1 MDLLKCFNFNDEEHK
16 INVQGTHEEPLFQAN
31 QIAKILG
38 IKNISN
44 NLTGFTKNEKE
55 IHNMDTLGGIQK
67 TLFLTELGL
76 YRLIN
81 RSRKPIANTFQVWA
95 CQIIKEL
102 RINGV
107 YHLNAKNEIE
117 KKLMDYNYA
126 INAHNLLLNT
136 FDNKNVVYI
145 FKLAEIDGKIL
156 IKIGSTGSIK
166 EREKNISTTYGYNN
180 ILLLYAVHCERH
192 ISFEKSLR
200 NDEFIKKYKYSVPT
214 KDGKDS
220 RETYLVTE
228 EEFEEI
234 IKIIIETEKNINKN
248 INTLQMEEIRL
259 ETEKTKTE
267 NELLAIKKE
276 SLSIEKEALKVK
288 QKELDLEIIKLN
300 DSKKPETENL
310 KQSADESTDEQEYE
324 TETDD
329 DVDDI
334 PKQNNNTKNCYVK
347 ERKIS
352 SRVPKVYQYD
362 PTNLKTP
369 IRKYESP
376 IAVEREFPDIYSSNI
391 PRSSKNNT
399 IYKNYRWLALKR
411 DEELPEEIPPTKN
424 LNIASPEIRFIAMID
439 IKKTKI
445 LEVFSNQKDAVEAR
459 NMKTNGFSRAIKND
473 SISSGHYWKFFDD
486 CTEEMKTA
494 FLATSK
500 LPEKFVKSNGK
511 RVEQIDPKTD
521 QVIETYHSNSE
532 ICKKF
537 QMSAMSLKKASETG
551 NIHHG
556 YKWRI
561 VA

>member
-1 MDLLKCFNFNDEEHK
+1 
-16 INVQGTHEEPLFQAN
+16 
-31 QIAKILG
+31 
-38 IKNISN
+38 
-44 NLTGFTKNEKE
+44 
-55 IHNMDTLGGIQK
+55 
-67 TLFLTELGL
+67 
-76 YRLIN
+76 
-81 RSRKPIANTFQVWA
+81 
-95 CQIIKEL
+95 
-102 RINGV
+102 
-107 YHLNAKNEIE
+107 
-117 KKLMDYNYA
+117 
-126 INAHNLLLNT
+126 
-136 FDNKNVVYI
+136 
-145 FKLAEIDGKIL
+145 
-156 IKIGSTGSIK
+156 
-166 EREKNISTTYGYNN
+166 
-180 ILLLYAVHCERH
+180 
-192 ISFEKSLR
+192 
-200 NDEFIKKYKYSVPT
+200 
-214 KDGKDS
+214 
-220 RETYLVTE
+220 
-228 EEFEEI
+228 
-234 IKIIIETEKNINKN
+234 
-248 INTLQMEEIRL
+248 MEEIRL

-334 PKQNNNTKNCYVK
+334 PKQNNDTKNCYVK

-369 IRKYESP
+369 IREYESP
-376 IAVEREFPDIYSSNI
+376 IAVEREFPDISSSNI
-391 PRSSKNNT
+391 PRVSQNNT

-411 DEELPEEIPPTKN
+411 NEELPEEIPPTTQTN
-424 LNIASPEIRFIAMID
+424 HASTEIRFIAMID

-445 LEVFSNQKDAVEAR
+445 MEVFSNQRQAAEAR
-459 NMKTNGFSRAIKND
+459 NMKATNFSRAIQNE